1 MSLRADRIE
10 RKRCRRMV
18 ERRSFLKT
26 AVGVLAA
33 GRVRANAEQRV
44 ALNEEA
50 AIADLGQ
57 VSARE
62 ATEFYLGRIRE
73 MDRGLRSVIEL
84 NPDALALAEQLDH
97 TPLRGPMH
105 GVPVLIKDNI
115 DSADRMRSEER

>member
-33 GRVRANAEQRV
+33 GRVQAMAEQR
-44 ALNEEA
+44 ATLNEEA
-50 AIADLGQ
+50 TIADLAQ

-62 ATEFYLGRIRE
+62 AAEHYLARIRE
-73 MDRGLRSVIEL
+73 VDRGLRSVIEL
-84 NPDALALAEQLDH
+84 NPDALALAEQL
-97 TPLRGPMH
+97 
-105 GVPVLIKDNI
+105 
-115 DSADRMRSEER
+115 RSEERRVGKE